1 MSLMPGCMRLR
12 VVMLTGREFTFTVYT
27 SETIMQ
33 VKRQISAQGGP
44 NPATQKLIYC
54 GVECTNDQTLKD
66 IKIQNESTLH
76 LVEVP
81 LKTSAVSHHQPLQQ
95 DDTSQHFSTRFEQH
109 DLSQR
114 QPDQNTQ
121 DNYNTHEARQHEAH
135 QQETHQQETHQ
146 HEAHQHEA
154 HQQEAHQ
161 HEAHQHEAHQRKA
174 HQHQSKSSPDAC
186 ACRTDVLLKVMVLQ
200 RQARRMLCE
209 SLKRKLTA
217 CQQSYASCQA
227 ELAECQ
233 QQNSWL
239 EDDLDDVKQQK
250 QQDTA
255 KLEACQLQVSLL
267 QAQLED
273 VKNESNAQHQEDEH
287 KLADC
292 QQTNSQLLTKL
303 CACQANAS
311 KLECELED
319 LNNQLNSVN
328 AKRQSELEQL
338 AICQQSNLELENRLK
353 QADNVVQ
360 GLFKRTLCDADE
372 LGCLKRNSET
382 LARDNQTLV
391 AKFQA
396 QEQRF
401 HDLMQKLKALHD
413 NVKEVRATSE
423 TPQT

>member
-1 MSLMPGCMRLR
+1 
-12 VVMLTGREFTFTVYT
+12 
-27 SETIMQ
+27 
-33 VKRQISAQGGP
+33 
-44 NPATQKLIYC
+44 
-54 GVECTNDQTLKD
+54 
-66 IKIQNESTLH
+66 
-76 LVEVP
+76 
-81 LKTSAVSHHQPLQQ
+81 
-95 DDTSQHFSTRFEQH
+95 
-109 DLSQR
+109 
-114 QPDQNTQ
+114 
-121 DNYNTHEARQHEAH
+121 
-135 QQETHQQETHQ
+135 
-146 HEAHQHEA
+146 
-154 HQQEAHQ
+154 
-161 HEAHQHEAHQRKA
+161 
-174 HQHQSKSSPDAC
+174 
-186 ACRTDVLLKVMVLQ
+186 
-200 RQARRMLCE
+200 MLCE

-255 KLEACQLQVSLL
+255 KLEACQNQVSLL
-267 QAQLED
+267 QDQLEV
-273 VKNESNAQHQEDEH
+273 VKNDSNAQHQEDEH

-328 AKRQSELEQL
+328 AKRESELEQL
-338 AICQQSNLELENRLK
+338 AICQQSNLELEGMLQ
-353 QADNVVQ
+353 QADKVVQ
-360 GLFKRTLCDADE
+360 DLFKRTLCDADE

-401 HDLMQKLKALHD
+401 YNLMQKLKALHD
-413 NVKEVRATSE
+413 NVKEARATSE
-423 TPQT
+423 TP